1 MKTWVAATLTGV
13 ALALFVGVGFVGG
26 TPPARADDNM
36 YLGKLA
42 SEYWFYRIYGPD
54 RLLAEGH
61 KACAAVRSGGPDTRV
76 AIAKTID
83 MVQAD
88 LAVPSYTATDIVNA
102 AVDLLDC

>member
-1 MKTWVAATLTGV
+1 MKTWVAA
-13 ALALFVGVGFVGG
+13 ALAGLAFACFLGAGFVGG
-26 TPPARADDNM
+26 TPVAKADDNM

-54 RLLAEGH
+54 TLLAEGH
-61 KACAAVRSGGPDTRV
+61 KACAAVKAGAGDTR
-76 AIAKTID
+76 AAMSKTID

-88 LAVPSYTATDIVNA
+88 LSAPQYTASDIVNA